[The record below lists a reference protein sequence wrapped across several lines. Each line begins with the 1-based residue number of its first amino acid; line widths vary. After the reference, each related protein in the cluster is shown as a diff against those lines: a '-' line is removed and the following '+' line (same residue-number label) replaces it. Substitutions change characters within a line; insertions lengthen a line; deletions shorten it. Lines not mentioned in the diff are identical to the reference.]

1 MTVPYFSPVTPSE
14 IAMMAAGV
22 PRFDGGRLVRAYR
35 FAEAAHDGQ
44 MRDEGTPYIEHPIRV
59 ALILWEEL
67 GVRDVDMLVAALN
80 HDVLEDCDWLD
91 AGVLEGALGERPTGF
106 IQDVTKPRVPDA
118 EKAQRDQV
126 YLDGL
131 PKLCHESRLI
141 KLADRIDNLRGVIH
155 AGDPAKA
162 GRYLDVSRRSF
173 IPLAL
178 ATEVAAADL
187 IAAACDHIEAYLR
200 ESGSSS

>member
-1 MTVPYFSPVTPSE
+1 MTVPYYSPLTPPE

-22 PRFDGGRLVRAYR
+22 PRFDSGRLVRAFR
-35 FAEAAHDGQ
+35 FAEAAHNGQ
-44 MRDEGTPYIEHPIRV
+44 TRDEGTPYIEHPIRV
-59 ALILWEEL
+59 AMILWEEL
-67 GVRDVDMLVAALN
+67 GIRDVDMIVAALN

-91 AGVLEGALGERPTGF
+91 TGVLEGALGERSTGF

-126 YLDGL
+126 YLEGL
-131 PKLCHESRLI
+131 SQLPHESRLI

-155 AGDPAKA
+155 ANDPAKA
-162 GRYLDVSRRSF
+162 ARYLEVSRQAF

-178 ATEVAAADL
+178 ATEAAAADMV
-187 IAAACDHIEAYLR
+187 AAACDDIEAYLR
-200 ESGSSS
+200 TEQAG

>member
-1 MTVPYFSPVTPSE
+1 MTVPYYSPPTPPE

-22 PRFDGGRLVRAYR
+22 PRFDGGRLIRAFR

-44 MRDEGTPYIEHPIRV
+44 KRDEGTPFIEHPIRV

-80 HDVLEDCDWLD
+80 HDVLEDCDWLSAD
-91 AGVLEGALGERPTGF
+91 VLEGALGERPTGF
-106 IQDVTKPRVPDA
+106 IQDVTKPRVPD
-118 EKAQRDQV
+118 EQKAQRDQV

-131 PKLCHESRLI
+131 PALCHESRLL

-155 AGDPAKA
+155 ANDPAKA
-162 GRYLDVSRRSF
+162 RRYLEVSRQSF

-178 ATEVAAADL
+178 ATEAAAADL
-187 IAAACDHIEAYLR
+187 IAAACDDIEAYLQTVTT
-200 ESGSSS
+200 G